1 MDKKNVLVMSC
12 YPPVKDRATAT
23 YSVAWSL
30 AKALEPVT
38 GLLLTRR
45 MHLWVEPDRIAT
57 DLQSPVRT
65 FRDASRLGLMGFSE
79 DLRGLLDTFLLA
91 LQSPSVIRD
100 AAGRGCQRLF
110 MIGTNHWCALSM
122 SLLVAKLAGIPADIY
137 LMDDLEA
144 SARMQ
149 GKPLKARVARL
160 VESWLLPRFE
170 QVWTICDGYA
180 EHLRSKYGV
189 PAITLPLV
197 IRQSS
202 AEFRPGP
209 PAGPRII
216 GYSGGVH
223 GLYEQPLKDLV
234 AEIRRRNSTAGPRH
248 VLRLFVPSAPP
259 GFLDFLG
266 GDDSIEVV
274 AGLDNAGLLAGL
286 GESHAN
292 FLPYSFEEKFRLM
305 VSTAFSCKSAEYL
318 ACGRPILVYGPA
330 YASVPRHFRE
340 AGLPLVEIRE
350 EGIAALLDALP
361 EHDSPALIDSYN
373 KLVAD
378 FHAPAAVRAR
388 LTRHWSPAV
397 EPAAASFPGPSAR
410 IETIS

>member
-1 MDKKNVLVMSC
+1 MDPKNVLVMSC

-45 MHLWVEPDRIAT
+45 MHRWVEPERIAS
-57 DLQSPVRT
+57 DIAAPVRK
-65 FRDASRLGLMGFSE
+65 FKDAWRVGLMGFSE
-79 DLRGLLDTFLLA
+79 DLRGLVDTFLRA
-91 LQSPSVIRD
+91 VQAPSLIRE
-100 AAGRGCQRLF
+100 ARERGCERIF

-122 SLLVAKLAGIPADIY
+122 ALLIGKLGGLPADLY

-149 GKPLKARVARL
+149 GKPLKARVARRM
-160 VESWLLPRFE
+160 ERWLLPRFR

-180 EHLRSKYGV
+180 EHLREKYGV

-197 IRQSS
+197 IRQAS
-202 AEFRPGP
+202 AEYREAPGGD
-209 PAGPRII
+209 GPVII

-223 GLYEQPLKDLV
+223 GLYEEPLKALV
-234 AEIRRRNSTAGPRH
+234 AEIRRRNRQPGLAYR
-248 VLRLFVPSAPP
+248 LRLFVPSAPP

-266 GDDSIEVV
+266 GDDAIEVV

-286 GESHAN
+286 GDSHAN
-292 FLPYSFEEKFRLM
+292 FLPYSFEEKYRLM

-318 ACGRPILVYGPA
+318 ACGRPILVYGPPH
-330 YASVPRHFRE
+330 ASVPRHFRA
-340 AGLPLVEIRE
+340 AGLPLVETAAG
-350 EGIAALLDALP
+350 GIPALLDALAA
-361 EHDSPALIDSYN
+361 HDGPALIAAYN
-373 KLVAD
+373 ALVRD
-378 FHAPAAVRAR
+378 FHAPASVRDR
-388 LTRHWSPAV
+388 LLRHW
-397 EPAAASFPGPSAR
+397 AAETAPETGSIRRLELPS
-410 IETIS
+410 